1 MSVRS
6 VINAADLREADLM
19 SKSYDG
25 VRIWKHNG
33 VWMRFAARVP

>member
-6 VINAADLREADLM
+6 VINAADFRETDLM
-19 SKSYDG
+19 SKSYNG
-25 VRIWKHNG
+25 VRILKQDG